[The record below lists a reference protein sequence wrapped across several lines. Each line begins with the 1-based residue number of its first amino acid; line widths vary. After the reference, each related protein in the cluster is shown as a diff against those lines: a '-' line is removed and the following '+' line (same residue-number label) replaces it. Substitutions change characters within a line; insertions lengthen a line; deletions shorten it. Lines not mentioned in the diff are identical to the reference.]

1 MQNRDLVLGIDTSN
15 YTTSVALTTLDG
27 RIEADVRR
35 LLKVKQGERGLR
47 QSDALYQH
55 MENLPEMLLKLLG
68 EIDKGRIGAIAASE
82 RPRPVEGSYMPV
94 FKAGVNYG
102 KVMAASL
109 GVPFFG
115 LSHQEGH
122 LAAVLRGSSLSSEDE
137 FLAYHLSGGTCE
149 LLHVKS
155 GSIRI
160 LGGTKDLSF
169 GQVIDRIG
177 VLAGMEF
184 PAGAEMDRIAL
195 EMRDKDSNIEDK
207 HAESKEPPVKVQQ
220 HLKKIPV
227 DGLAINLS
235 GIETQC
241 RREIEQGTASDQLIF
256 ELFSKISSCLCLM
269 TDRAVAET
277 GCIRILFT
285 GGVSAS
291 MFIREEIQRC
301 LHANGLELVFGDP
314 ALSSDNA
321 VGISFLGGEMLWQQN
336 Q

>member
-1 MQNRDLVLGIDTSN
+1 MQNKDLVLGIDTSN
-15 YTTSVALTTLDG
+15 YTTSLALTSFDG
-27 RIEADVRR
+27 RIEADERR
-35 LLKVKQGERGLR
+35 LLQVKQGERGLR

-55 MENLPEMLLKLLG
+55 MENLPEMLLKLFG
-68 EIDKGRIGAIAASE
+68 EIDKSRIGAIAASE

-115 LSHQEGH
+115 FSHQEGH
-122 LAAVLRGSSLSSEDE
+122 LAAILKGSSFSAAEE
-137 FLAYHLSGGTCE
+137 YLAYHLSGGTCE
-149 LLHVKS
+149 LLHVKE
-155 GSIRI
+155 GTIRI
-160 LGGTKDLSF
+160 LGGTRDLSF

-177 VLAGMEF
+177 VLTGMAF

-195 EMRDKDSNIEDK
+195 EIMDKQGNMPK
-207 HAESKEPPVKVQQ
+207 R
-220 HLKKIPV
+220 LKKIPI
-227 DGLAINLS
+227 DGLEINLS

-241 RREIEQGTASDQLIF
+241 RREIEQGADQHQLIF
-256 ELFSKISSCLCLM
+256 ELFSRISDCICLM
-269 TDRAVAET
+269 TEKAVAET
-277 GCIRILFT
+277 GCRRILFT

-291 MFIREEIQRC
+291 RFIREEIGRGMTT
-301 LHANGLELVFGDP
+301 NGLELVFGDP

-321 VGISFLGGEMLWQQN
+321 VGISFLGGEKLWQQN